1 MSEPLAYVVT
11 GAFSNCDKGAAILP
25 FTCTSNLSTK
35 VGGILA
41 STELDKAPVANIPS
55 FVMCQVDLKPCTPL
69 TVASEWQDTG
79 EEYSTINGLD
89 PLLFKSCINC
99 TKGGKISFLTTGQLP
114 LSQLDPTGELEK
126 QINEINEEADKMKE
140 EYELAEEAVG
150 APGFW
155 ESLIPL
161 WGSGRETVN
170 AYQQKKY
177 GWMVFHGVMTAADL
191 AGGFLIKGLFKA
203 GTKGVGKTIGKEALD
218 QLIQGFTKKFA
229 TMMAAKQLLVKTA
242 KEAFEQ
248 TIKKIGAID
257 GICLVKACF
266 VEGTEIATEDGV
278 KNIEDIKNGDLVWA
292 HNPKTGETGLK
303 EVVQII
309 QNDVDATIE
318 LLINDE
324 IIETTSPHPFYTKT
338 GWKKAKHLTTEDQV
352 KTKNDDWGLIKSISI
367 IKKRKKVYN
376 FEVKDWHTYFVGTWQ
391 WLVHNARACLYAA
404 YKNGEQWAINIMR
417 GIKYNRI
424 VNQEMLELAGEKGVK
439 YFSETWLKEGGK
451 LVARVDGYIP
461 GKAII
466 ERKATNLGEILPST
480 AKRYIDQLATKY
492 APGTAIAN
500 PAKGTVLTGQQFLQ
514 VDTIGNVSQ
523 EVLDYAAKKGVT
535 IVESSDEIFKAIG
548 L

>member
-11 GAFSNCDKGAAILP
+11 GALINCDQGAAVLP
-25 FTCTSNLSTK
+25 FLCTSNLSTK

-41 STELDKAPVANIPS
+41 STELDKAPVVNIPS

-69 TVASEWQDTG
+69 TMVSEWQDTG
-79 EEYSTINGLD
+79 EEFSTVNGLD

-177 GWMVFHGVMTAADL
+177 GWMVFHGLMTVADV

-203 GTKGVGKTIGKEALD
+203 GAKGVGATIGKEALEK
-218 QLIQGFTKKFA
+218 LVQGFTKKFA

-248 TIKKIGAID
+248 TFKKIAAID

-266 VEGTEIATEDGV
+266 VEGTEIATEDGI
-278 KNIEDIKNGDLVWA
+278 KKIEDIKNGDLVWA
-292 HNPKTGETGLK
+292 YSPETEETGLK

-309 QNDVDATIE
+309 QNEVDTTIE

-324 IIETTSPHPFYTKT
+324 IIETTSPHPFYTRT
-338 GWKKAKHLTTEDQV
+338 GWKKAKHLTTEDQI
-352 KTKNDDWGLIKSISI
+352 KTKNDEWGLIKSISI

-376 FEVKDWHTYFVGTWQ
+376 FEVKDWHTYFAGTWQ

-404 YKNGEQWAINIMR
+404 FKNGEQWAINIMR
-417 GIKYNRI
+417 GINYNRKI
-424 VNQEMLELAGEKGVK
+424 NQEMLELAGDKGVQ

-466 ERKATNLGEILPST
+466 ERKATNLGEITIET
-480 AKRYIDQLATKY
+480 AKSYINQLATKY
-492 APGTAIAN
+492 APGAAIAN
-500 PAKGTVLTGQQFLQ
+500 PAKGTALAGQQFLQ